1 MADQVVAGRYA
12 EALLETVTDPGQLE
26 TVHENLSAVAGVVG
40 DNAQL
45 KAFLEGPNIVE
56 AHKHALVEK
65 VFADKV
71 DPTTRDFLKLLLDK
85 HRIDHLGEIAD
96 EFQRLVEERRGQ
108 VRVQVTTAIPL
119 AADMADRLKRALDA
133 SLGLDCILE
142 PRVDKR
148 VIGGVVAVVGDRV
161 IDGSV
166 RTALDD
172 MRKEL
177 MGAPLE
183 S

>member
-1 MADQVVAGRYA
+1 MAKQVVATRYA
-12 EALLETVTDPGQLE
+12 EALIDAIVDPGQLE
-26 TVHENLSAVAGVVG
+26 TVHENLSAVAGVVE

-45 KAFLEGPNIVE
+45 KAFLEGPSISE
-56 AHKHALVEK
+56 ADKHALVAK

-71 DPTTRDFLKLLLDK
+71 DPTTRDFLRLLLDK
-85 HRIDHLGEIAD
+85 HRIDHLAEVAE
-96 EFQRLVEERRGQ
+96 EFQRLVEEKRGQ
-108 VRVQVTTAIPL
+108 VRVQITTAIPL
-119 AADMADRLKRALDA
+119 APDTSDRLKRALDS
-133 SLGLDCILE
+133 SLGVDCILE
-142 PRVDKR
+142 PRVDAR

-166 RTALDD
+166 RTALED

-177 MGAPLE
+177 LGAPLD

>member
-1 MADQVVAGRYA
+1 MADKVVASRYA
-12 EALLETVTDPGQLE
+12 EALLEAIADPGQLE
-26 TVHENLSAVAGVVG
+26 TVHENLSAVAGVVD
-40 DNAQL
+40 DNRQL
-45 KAFLEGPNIVE
+45 KAFLEGPSINE
-56 AHKHALVEK
+56 ADKHALVAK
-65 VFADKV
+65 VFGDKV

-85 HRIDHLGEIAD
+85 HRIDHLAEVAD
-96 EFQRLVEERRGQ
+96 EFQRLVEKRRGQ

-119 AADMADRLKRALDA
+119 PADMSDRLKRALDV

-142 PRVDKR
+142 PRVDAR

-177 MGAPLE
+177 MGAPLD